1 MYKYRAEVFMD
12 LGLTGKK
19 ALIFGASTG
28 LGRAIAIELA
38 MEGAQV
44 TLCSRSEDKLASL
57 AESLSELGCSAN
69 YLVVDLSSKED
80 REKLV
85 ANLKSAQD
93 GYDILINNGGGPP
106 PSTTSE
112 TTTEQWL
119 SSFNT
124 MLLSTF
130 EITQAV
136 LPHMRK
142 NQWGRVI
149 NVVSNGVI
157 QPIPNLSISNTLR
170 ASVIGWAK
178 TLSNEE
184 AANGITV
191 NSILPGRIDTDRL
204 KVLDANKAAR
214 TGASVESVTQ
224 ASLKTIPAGRYGKPD
239 EFAAAAVFL
248 ASDRAGY
255 ITGSMMRV
263 DGGLIKS
270 V

>member
-1 MYKYRAEVFMD
+1 MD
-12 LGLTGKK
+12 LGIAGKK
-19 ALIFGASTG
+19 ALVFGASSG

-38 MEGAQV
+38 IEGAQV
-44 TLCSRSEDKLASL
+44 TLCSRNEEKLASL

-69 YLVVDLSSKED
+69 YVVIDLASAADRATLVN
-80 REKLV
+80 
-85 ANLKSAQD
+85 NLMDASQ

-112 TTTEQWL
+112 TTAEQWL
-119 SSFNT
+119 ASFNT

-136 LPHMRK
+136 LPYMRK
-142 NQWGRVI
+142 KQWGRII

-170 ASVIGWAK
+170 AGVIGWAK

-184 AANGITV
+184 AAHGITV
-191 NSILPGRIDTDRL
+191 NSVLPGRIDTDRI
-204 KVLDANKAAR
+204 KALDASRADR
-214 TGASVESVTQ
+214 TGQSVDAIAKE
-224 ASLKTIPAGRYGKPD
+224 SLKAIPAGRYGKPD

-248 ASDRAGY
+248 ASDRASY
-255 ITGSMMRV
+255 ITGSMLRV